1 MPSRYPPESRPK
13 RVWGW
18 DHRGTTIPHDVK
30 VYPEAGHSFLND
42 HDPSDVP
49 RVVTILSWLSR
60 SRYHEASALD
70 ARRRIAEFFH
80 RHLG

>member
-1 MPSRYPPESRPK
+1 
-13 RVWGW
+13 
-18 DHRGTTIPHDVK
+18 
-30 VYPEAGHSFLND
+30 
-42 HDPSDVP
+42 VP